1 MDRNYNK
8 MEFSKYGFAYD
19 TYSPVDPTGA
29 SYNLKDYD
37 NMNYYIQDKQ
47 NILIFHN
54 IIVATITVILT
65 IAILSMVI

>member
-1 MDRNYNK
+1 MDCNFNK
-8 MEFSKYGFAYD
+8 G
-19 TYSPVDPTGA
+19 VDPTGA

-37 NMNYYIQDKQ
+37 HMNYYIQNKQ